1 MYAHHFTSSDVNIS
15 LELESKKVYLDTAV
29 SIAYT
34 TNITSVPVYEL
45 GSPVLKFFSS
55 GNVLVQ
61 GQLDLVFTGFEYIPR
76 ILAYLIDAQEFKAPE
91 KKSTAQLESMTTD
104 DIEKLVADG
113 YNVKPET
120 YRDIPYTS
128 NQLKNLDTVKQLSNK
143 IGDSL
148 VSFRRPIDI
157 NLDLDNMNATMN
169 GYKSVLKIK
178 GCKFTSHSFATTS
191 RDDTSIVLRYTFLA
205 QNVEGIAQQITRK

>member
-45 GSPVLKFFSS
+45 GSPILKFFSS

-91 KKSTAQLESMTTD
+91 KKSIAQLESMTTD
-104 DIEKLVADG
+104 AIEKLIADG
-113 YNVKPET
+113 YNVKPE
-120 YRDIPYTS
+120 IPYTS
-128 NQLKNLDTVKQLSNK
+128 NQLKNIDTVKQLSNK

-205 QNVEGIAQQITRK
+205 QNVEGVAQQITRK

>member
-1 MYAHHFTSSDVNIS
+1 MYTHHFTSSDVNIS

-91 KKSTAQLESMTTD
+91 KKSIAQLESMTTD

-120 YRDIPYTS
+120 YRS

-205 QNVEGIAQQITRK
+205 QNVEGVAQQITRK